1 MLGSP
6 SDAQPPFSVMRHHS
20 RVPGTSRQN
29 LHLVPTTDVG
39 VRRGGTERRLE
50 MGEDDEEDGGA
61 EWTEDEDEGE
71 AQSEAGGEWGEDE
84 GG

>member
-1 MLGSP
+1 VNAP
-6 SDAQPPFSVMRHHS
+6 DAERNPNHAQLFGDERCTAAILDFL
-20 RVPGTSRQN
+20 R
-29 LHLVPTTDVG
+29 TTDVG